1 MRDLIE
7 SAFLAGYEPSVE
19 GLEFDQM
26 YEEAQEY
33 LLKLI

>member
-7 SAFLAGYEPSVE
+7 SAYLAGYEPSIE
-19 GLEFDQM
+19 GLELDQM
-26 YEEAQEY
+26 YEEAQEF